1 MPNSANTA
9 LAFALL
15 IVPGFVFL
23 SGFSAARA
31 RGTPE
36 RDLYALAQAVVVS
49 LLWLVAVYLLQ
60 WALAD
65 DLAADWGLLPLDA
78 DVIDGNRVRT
88 AAVGLVT
95 LLAAPFAVGALWGSA
110 LNRWARGDHLDKPE
124 AWEAAWAS
132 SRRYEREHKN
142 RSERAP
148 TVAVTAVL
156 KNGERIVGD
165 SERDVDVDY
174 APNQRRD
181 MFLRRAVHLTSSGR
195 EIRYSPIGAYV
206 AGSEIAAVF
215 FGDTEERTS

>member
-49 LLWLVAVYLLQ
+49 LLWLVALYLIQ
-60 WALAD
+60 WALLSN
-65 DLAADWGLLPLDA
+65 LAEDWGLLPLDE
-78 DVIDGNRVRT
+78 DVIDDNRART
-88 AAVGLVT
+88 AAAGLLT
-95 LLAAPFAVGALWGSA
+95 LLAAPFGLGALWGRI
-110 LNRWARGDHLDKPE
+110 LNRWKKGDKLDKPE
-124 AWEAAWAS
+124 AWEAAWSS
-132 SRRYEREHKN
+132 SRRHVWEHERTRK
-142 RSERAP
+142 RDP

-174 APNQRRD
+174 APAQRRD
-181 MFLRRAVHLTSSGR
+181 VFLRRARHLTADGR
-195 EIRYSPIGAYV
+195 QIRYSPIGAYV

-215 FGDTEERTS
+215 FGETEEQTS